1 MECPRCKNSHYWKDG
16 FAFGRQRYQCRGCK
30 YRYTVDEKKWEKSL
44 EIKKL
49 AINMYLE
56 GLGFRSIG
64 RILQISYGTVAYWV
78 KKYGSQAQMV
88 IDNQEG
94 SVIEMD
100 ELHRYVQSKKTTVGS
115 G

>member
-1 MECPRCKNSHYWKDG
+1 MNCPRCKNSNYCKDG
-16 FAFGRQRYQCRGCK
+16 FAYGRQRYQCKECK
-30 YRYTVDEKKWEKSL
+30 YRYTVEQRNWEKSI
-44 EIKKL
+44 ETKKL

-78 KKYGSQAQMV
+78 KKYGSQSQVSIGDATGDV
-88 IDNQEG
+88 L
-94 SVIEMD
+94 EMD
-100 ELHRYVQSKKTTVGS
+100 ELHTYVQSKKTTVGS